1 MSDQESLSFDPDA
14 SNTPDGNNPANRPA
28 VGAKHARPS
37 ELGSDDWN
45 QLGQGADFLGL
56 GGDLATGQATP
67 PPSEL
72 DVEAPMQVETGAA
85 AYGDGLSLAEPVED
99 GEYYTEPYGGEVGY
113 EEGADGVGEFVHE
126 EFGEEF
132 GEEEAAEGVDFDE
145 RFKPKTRKAS
155 PVLATIAVAGLMGAG
170 VVIGGHYMGYSP
182 FQNLP
187 FVEEPAE
194 PTASVNQGT
203 GSAKTPSSIANSLAG
218 AQGAAAATETEGST
232 TEPTETAGDGL
243 AEADAPTDPLVEQ
256 LSSEEGFQSAAA
268 EPGFET
274 TETADENLNPVDTI
288 LGWFG
293 EEESAAGD
301 EVADLES
308 FGPEFETGGDGE
320 WASADSAMLDPY
332 EEFTEERRGT
342 ADFSA
347 FAPGG
352 SVDPTQTDYT
362 QMDVVWRGE
371 DVPSEMLHSAA
382 KVLTPKVGP
391 VRATTRSGEV
401 FEGRLVAIGKR
412 RVWLAAKAGE
422 YALDGDLISNLERL
436 PDSTTIDDGGTGTPT
451 PTGKRVKAEAAGG
464 VFYGRVLAVQG
475 NKVVLVTDSGGRITL
490 ESPHLEAVSEG
501 IQVRVKN

>member
-1 MSDQESLSFDPDA
+1 MSDQESLSFDPDE
-14 SNTPDGNNPANRPA
+14 STPQDGQGSANRPA

-37 ELGSDDWN
+37 ELGSEDWN

-56 GGDLATGQATP
+56 GGDLASGQATP

-85 AYGDGLSLAEPVED
+85 GYGDNGLSLAEPIEDGDYYQEPYGNEIEFED
-99 GEYYTEPYGGEVGY
+99 GE
-113 EEGADGVGEFVHE
+113 AASGEFPPQ
-126 EFGEEF
+126 EF
-132 GEEEAAEGVDFDE
+132 GEEEAADGIEFDE
-145 RFKPKTRKAS
+145 RFKPKTRKGS
-155 PVLATIAVAGLMGAG
+155 PVLATIAVAGLLGAG
-170 VVIGGHYMGYSP
+170 VVIGVTYLGYSP

-194 PTASVNQGT
+194 NTAAVNTAST
-203 GSAKTPSSIANSLAG
+203 AKTPSSIASTLAG
-218 AQGAAAATETEGST
+218 AQGTGENATTDESATDGTEGGG
-232 TEPTETAGDGL
+232 EL
-243 AEADAPTDPLVEQ
+243 AQAEMPADPLVEQ
-256 LSSEEGFQSAAA
+256 LGSEEGFQSAAA

-274 TETADENLNPVDTI
+274 TEATEENFDPVDTI

-293 EEESAAGD
+293 DEEAPEGG
-301 EVADLES
+301 EQVADLES
-308 FGPEFETGGDGE
+308 FGPEFTTGEDGE
-320 WASADSAMLDPY
+320 WAASASSAMLDPY

-342 ADFSA
+342 ADFSE
-347 FAPGG
+347 FAPVG

-436 PDSTTIDDGGTGTPT
+436 PDSTTIDDGGTGSPT

-475 NKVVLVTDSGGRITL
+475 NKVILITDSGGRITL
-490 ESPHLEAVSEG
+490 DSPHLEAVSEG
-501 IQVRVKN
+501 IQIRVKN